1 MTYSIN
7 SALYVYSAVQ
17 VIFGLAFP
25 VALWVIWR
33 IKTGAKHSSVLL
45 GAATFVIFALVLETL
60 PKLPL
65 YLLKNPVSDFV
76 NGHTWAYALTG
87 AALAGIFEEVG
98 RYVCFRTVMR
108 KAHDPKEAFAHGI
121 GHGGI
126 ECIYILC
133 SVGVTNILYAVML
146 QSGTFDTL
154 YAQVPAEYAYQ
165 LDDIRTQ
172 LTEYRFSAALLLPL
186 LERVF
191 AVAFHIAGS
200 VIVFRAAQ
208 RRDKRFLLP
217 VMILLHTLLD
227 FPAALYQKQ
236 VLTILPVEILFALGS
251 VVCCVLAYKVYRTMR
266 AECSAAVSDSEPA

>member
-1 MTYSIN
+1 MTYQIN
-7 SALYVYSAVQ
+7 PALYAVSAVQ
-17 VIFGLAFP
+17 LLFGLAFP
-25 VALWVIWR
+25 AALWIIWR
-33 IKTGAKHSSVLL
+33 IRTKAKHSSVLF
-45 GAATFVIFALVLETL
+45 GAVTFVLFALILETL

-65 YLLKNPVSDFV
+65 YLLKNPVSDYI
-76 NGHTWAYALTG
+76 NGHAWAYALIG

-98 RYVCFRTVMR
+98 RYICFRTVMK
-108 KAHDPKEAFAHGI
+108 KAHDPKEAVAHGI

-126 ECIYILC
+126 ECVYILC
-133 SVGVTNILYAVML
+133 SVGVTYIIYAVML

-172 LTEYRFSAALLLPL
+172 LTEFRFSAASLLPL

-208 RRDKRFLLP
+208 RRDKRFWLP

-227 FPAALYQKQ
+227 IPAALYQKQ
-236 VLTILPVEILFALGS
+236 VLTILPVEIYLALCS
-251 VVCCVLAYKVYRTMR
+251 AVCCVIACKVYRTMR
-266 AECSAAVSDSEPA
+266 SEYSAADADPASA